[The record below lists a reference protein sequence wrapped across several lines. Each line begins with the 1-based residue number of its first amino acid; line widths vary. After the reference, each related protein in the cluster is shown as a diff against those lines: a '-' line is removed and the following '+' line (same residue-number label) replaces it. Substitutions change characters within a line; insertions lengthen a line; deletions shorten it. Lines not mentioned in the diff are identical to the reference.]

1 MKEVKKLKG
10 YYGYVKIDEQ
20 GNAVQAENV
29 ENKEEWARVISSNLK
44 KGNEE
49 TKELGFSRMN
59 GFAMF
64 GSNYSLAFMKDL
76 GVIVN
81 TKEADWQELFTYYT
95 YSLSLLIIGIVITA
109 ISIVLYGLAFTPY
122 MNWLAPEPRYFI
134 PTMLIIAGIVFLF
147 SSKSSMAYR
156 L

>member
-29 ENKEEWARVISSNLK
+29 ENKEEWAKVISYNLK

-49 TKELGFSRMN
+49 AKELGFNKMN

-64 GSNYSLAFMKDL
+64 GSNYSLTFMKDL

-95 YSLSLLIIGIVITA
+95 YSLSVLITGIVITA
-109 ISIVLYGLAFTPY
+109 ISIVLFGLAFTPY
-122 MNWLAPEPRYFI
+122 MDWLAPEPRFYLPSI
-134 PTMLIIAGIVFLF
+134 LIIVGIVFLF